1 MIRYKASLNIGLNDQ
16 EPIIIYLYAYS
27 LDHVTHILKDYFI
40 IDIEKV
46 VQ

>member
-1 MIRYKASLNIGLNDQ
+1 MVRYKASLKTTLNDQ